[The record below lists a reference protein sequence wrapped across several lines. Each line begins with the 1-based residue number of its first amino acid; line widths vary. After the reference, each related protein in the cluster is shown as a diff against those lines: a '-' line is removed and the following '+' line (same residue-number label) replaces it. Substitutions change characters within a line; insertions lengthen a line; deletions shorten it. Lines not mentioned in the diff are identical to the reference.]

1 MDIFV
6 RQHASPGHSDQRRTP
21 AEQQA
26 AWARTVV
33 VEALVL
39 TTGRTPKGDQNVVV
53 GIVDATHQ
61 PQFDDLAR
69 VIRSEQGA
77 DLVASWSISYGA
89 SDVAIAN
96 LHLTVQR
103 PVRDDFAVAFGLP
116 SSEAVLRLLPTVAYL
131 ILIPQR
137 DPLLALAGERIY
149 AEGLPFPQDVCRGV
163 PALLDAWQA
172 RVREQRGH
180 GRLGRVLE
188 RLRAARP

>member
-1 MDIFV
+1 MDIFLE
-6 RQHASPGHSDQRRTP
+6 QHGSPGYSDQRRTP

-77 DLVASWSISYGA
+77 DLVASSISYGA
-89 SDVAIAN
+89 SNVAIAN

-116 SSEAVLRLLPTVAYL
+116 SSEAVLRLLPAVAYL

-172 RVREQRGH
+172 RVREQRGP
-180 GRLGRVLE
+180 GRLRRVLE